1 MNQKILSLVES
12 GKDAI
17 IFERIEE
24 EIRQD
29 WVAYIDEDG
38 SYHLELYG
46 DCDAPMSKDDF
57 SELLEKLTE
66 GAKLI
71 VK

>member
-38 SYHLELYG
+38 SYHLELFG
-46 DCDAPMSKDDF
+46 DCDAPMSREGF
-57 SELLEKLTE
+57 SELLEKLTDE
-66 GAKLI
+66 AELI
-71 VK
+71 LK